1 MIHSTAI
8 VDESAHVDPT
18 CEIGAYAVI
27 GADVTIGAGTAI
39 GSHVVINGP
48 TSIGSDCKIF
58 QFASIGEDPQD
69 LKFDGTDSRL
79 EIGDRNRIR
88 EFVTINR
95 GTSGGGGVTRIGDE
109 NLLMAYVHI
118 AHDCVIGNNTI
129 FSNSASLAGHVAVGD
144 YAILGGFSLVHQFS
158 RIGAHSF
165 SGMGAVINKD
175 VPPFVLVTGHY
186 AEAKGINKQGL
197 KRRGFADDEIAA
209 LHKTFMQLVR
219 RRGRKEASDYAA
231 LEDLSARYSSVSE
244 LVEFLKAGNR
254 GNVC

>member
-1 MIHSTAI
+1 LIHSTAI
-8 VDESAHVDPT
+8 VDESAQLHPS

-27 GADVTIGAGTAI
+27 GADVIIGERTVVAPHA
-39 GSHVVINGP
+39 VINGP
-48 TSIGSDCKIF
+48 TRIGADNRIF
-58 QFASIGEDPQD
+58 QFASVGEDPQD

-88 EFVTINR
+88 EFVSINR
-95 GTSGGGGVTRIGDE
+95 GTSGGGGLTRIGDD

-129 FSNSASLAGHVAVGD
+129 FSNSASLAGHVTVGD
-144 YAILGGFSLVHQFS
+144 FAILGGFSLVHQFS

-175 VPPFVLVTGHY
+175 VPPFLLVSGHF

-197 KRRGFADDEIAA
+197 KRRGFSDDEIAA

-219 RRGRKEASDYAA
+219 RRGKKEASDYAA
-231 LEDLSARYSSVSE
+231 LESLTARYESVQH
-244 LVEFLKAGNR
+244 LVEFLQAGNR
-254 GNVC
+254 GTVC